1 MMSTSY
7 FLICPLFT
15 NIILWCLS
23 VCSLFSLPFHKN
35 RPLLQNLLIPKTILT
50 PSNYDH
56 EYLTISCHW
65 LPLSMNT
72 AEGILQK
79 LSSFPLNSL
88 PAMRKQRVQVLR
100 MSLYVFFVISSW
112 SFPKQKKNTFSNNTE
127 PVSPSLSPPL
137 FLFLKRLTS
146 HLLSLQRLTEK
157 HKFGILKANLPKQ
170 RFLKLIIKCL

>member
-1 MMSTSY
+1 MSTSY

-112 SFPKQKKNTFSNNTE
+112 SFPKQKKI
-127 PVSPSLSPPL
+127 LSPTTLSLFLPL
-137 FLFLKRLTS
+137 FL
-146 HLLSLQRLTEK
+146 LLFFFFWRDSLHIYFPYRDWQRN
-157 HKFGILKANLPKQ
+157 INLE
-170 RFLKLIIKCL
+170 F

>member
-1 MMSTSY
+1 MSTSY

-35 RPLLQNLLIPKTILT
+35 RLLLQNLLIPKTILT

-112 SFPKQKKNTFSNNTE
+112 SFPKQTKKYFLQQHWACF
-127 PVSPSLSPPL
+127 SLS
-137 FLFLKRLTS
+137 FSSSFSFFEETHFTS
-146 HLLSLQRLTEK
+146 TFLTE
-157 HKFGILKANLPKQ
+157 ID
-170 RFLKLIIKCL
+170 RET